1 MSSNTDTRCFDVQ
14 ALKETLAAGKTS
26 PQAQR
31 PTFSSPRGS
40 RSPGG
45 FSVKDGLDV
54 PGSPASVVSIGSIG
68 SEARYK
74 KHSMINTMRT
84 ATQCVHAF
92 NGSWVGTC
100 KAFGGSLSSSFS
112 CFVGFATLQ
121 RCPQNVVVHSSH
133 ICLSSPQEG
142 STGYFE

>member
-1 MSSNTDTRCFDVQ
+1 MLSNTDTRYFDVQ

-74 KHSMINTMRT
+74 KH
-84 ATQCVHAF
+84 VHDQH
-92 NGSWVGTC
+92 
-100 KAFGGSLSSSFS
+100 KAFTYSMGPALGL
-112 CFVGFATLQ
+112 VRPLE
-121 RCPQNVVVHSSH
+121 
-133 ICLSSPQEG
+133 LLE
-142 STGYFE
+142 